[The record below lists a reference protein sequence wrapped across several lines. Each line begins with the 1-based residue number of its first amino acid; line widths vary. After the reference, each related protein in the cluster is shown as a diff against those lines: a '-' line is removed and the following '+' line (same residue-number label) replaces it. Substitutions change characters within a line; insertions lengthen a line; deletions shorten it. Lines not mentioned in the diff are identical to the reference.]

1 MAADAA
7 HNPADDADTPT
18 TALERSPFMLWP
30 EVIEFSTLSKAVIQR
45 RVKAGDFPAP
55 VQLSPNRV
63 AWLRDEVAAWKA
75 GLVAK
80 RARVAEFA

>member
-7 HNPADDADTPT
+7 HNPADEAATPS
-18 TALERSPFMLWP
+18 AEPARSPFMLWP

-63 AWLRDEVAAWKA
+63 AWFRDEVAAWKA
-75 GLVAK
+75 NLAAK